1 MFMASMTL
9 TEMRYISALDKTRH
23 FGKAADICH
32 VSQPTLSVAIKKV
45 EQQIGA
51 PLFER
56 GASEIRTTPLGES
69 IVAQIRRV
77 LDEALRLE
85 EIATQSRD
93 PLKGPL
99 RVGVI
104 YTIAPYLLP
113 SLIPVLHQLAPDMPL
128 FLREDFTGNLIPM
141 LKDGELDVLVLA
153 LPIDMPGVVTQKVYE
168 EPFRVVVPA
177 SHQWATRE
185 AISPT
190 ALDGEQLLLLGS
202 GNCFRDQV
210 LEACPRLQRA
220 EGLAGSMEGSSL
232 ETIRHMVASGAGVA
246 VMPSSAA
253 DPLMGREPM
262 VKVLPF
268 AQDTGD
274 DGGQLAATSPFR
286 SVGLAWRAT
295 FPRPKAID
303 AVRQAILSC
312 QLPGVKKVTRP

>member
-1 MFMASMTL
+1 MASMTL
-9 TEMRYISALDKTRH
+9 TEMRYITALDKTRH
-23 FGKAADICH
+23 FGRAAELCH
-32 VSQPTLSVAIKKV
+32 VSQPTLSVAIKKA

-56 GASEIRTTPLGES
+56 GASEIRTTPLGEQ
-69 IVAQIRRV
+69 VVVQIKRV

-113 SLIPVLHQLAPDMPL
+113 ALIPVLHKLAPDMPL
-128 FLREDFTGNLIPM
+128 FLREDFTANLIPM
-141 LKDGELDVLVLA
+141 LREGELDVIVLA
-153 LPIDMPGVVTQKVYE
+153 LPVEVPGVVSQRVYE

-177 SHQWATRE
+177 GHEWAGRQSIRNDE
-185 AISPT
+185 
-190 ALDGEQLLLLGS
+190 LDGQNLLLLGS

-220 EGLAGSMEGSSL
+220 EGLAGSLEGSSL
-232 ETIRHMVASGAGVA
+232 ETIRHMVASGAGIA

-253 DPLMGREPM
+253 DPLMTKEPM

-268 AQDTGD
+268 AHAAKKQGVDLASDTAG
-274 DGGQLAATSPFR
+274 R
-286 SVGLAWRAT
+286 MVGLAWRAT

-303 AVRQAILSC
+303 AVRQAILAC
-312 QLPGVKKVTRP
+312 KLPGISKIS

>member
-1 MFMASMTL
+1 MASMTL
-9 TEMRYISALDKTRH
+9 TEMRYITALDKTRH
-23 FGKAADICH
+23 FGRAADACH

-56 GASEIRTTPLGES
+56 GASEIRTTPLGEL
-69 IVAQIRRV
+69 IVTQIKRV
-77 LDEALRLE
+77 LDETLRLD

-113 SLIPVLHQLAPDMPL
+113 ALIPVLHKLAPDMPL
-128 FLREDFTGNLIPM
+128 FLREDFTANLIPM
-141 LKDGELDVLVLA
+141 LKEGELDILVLA
-153 LPIDMPGVVTQKVYE
+153 LPVDVPGIVAQRVYE

-177 SHQWATRE
+177 AHEWAGRKSVRNDE
-185 AISPT
+185 
-190 ALDGEQLLLLGS
+190 LDGQQLLLLGS

-220 EGLAGSMEGSSL
+220 EGLSGSIEGSSL
-232 ETIRHMVASGAGVA
+232 ETIRHMVASGAGIA

-253 DPLMGREPM
+253 DPLADREPM

-268 AQDTGD
+268 AEASGHVAKPGESAGVGRT
-274 DGGQLAATSPFR
+274 
-286 SVGLAWRAT
+286 VGLAWRTT
-295 FPRPKAID
+295 FPRPKAVD

-312 QLPGVKKVTRP
+312 QLPGVSKAS

>member
-1 MFMASMTL
+1 MTL

-23 FGKAADICH
+23 FGRAADACH

-56 GASEIRTTPLGES
+56 GATEIRTTPLGKE
-69 IVAQIRRV
+69 IVNQIKRV
-77 LDEALRLE
+77 LDETLRLE
-85 EIATQSRD
+85 EIATQNRD

-113 SLIPVLHQLAPDMPL
+113 ALIPVLHNLAPEMPL
-128 FLREDFTGNLIPM
+128 FLREDFTANLLPA
-141 LKDGELDVLVLA
+141 LKEGELDVLVLA
-153 LPIDMPGVVTQKVYE
+153 LPVEQPGIVTQKVYE

-177 SHQWATRE
+177 SHPWAARDVVGNDE
-185 AISPT
+185 LA
-190 ALDGEQLLLLGS
+190 GEQLLLLGS

-210 LEACPRLQRA
+210 LEACPSLQRA
-220 EGLAGSMEGSSL
+220 EGLSGSLEGSSL

-253 DPLMGREPM
+253 DPLVGREPM

-268 AQDTGD
+268 DSKTTKSKASGD
-274 DGGQLAATSPFR
+274 IGRT
-286 SVGLAWRAT
+286 VGLAWRAT

-303 AVRQAILSC
+303 VVRQAILSC
-312 QLPGVKKVTRP
+312 DLPGVSTSR

>member
-1 MFMASMTL
+1 MTL

-23 FGKAADICH
+23 FGKAADSCH

-56 GASEIRTTPLGES
+56 GASEVRTTPLGES

-153 LPIDMPGVVTQKVYE
+153 LPVDMPGVVSQKVYE

-177 SHQWATRE
+177 SHLWATRNT
-185 AISPT
+185 ISPT

-253 DPLMGREPM
+253 DPLVDREPM

-268 AQDTGD
+268 AQDTGHD
-274 DGGQLAATSPFR
+274 VGNLAATSPSR

-312 QLPGVKKVTRP
+312 QLPGVKKVARS

>member
-1 MFMASMTL
+1 MATITL

-23 FGKAADICH
+23 FGKAADMCH

-56 GASEIRTTPLGES
+56 GANEIRTTPLGEQV
-69 IVAQIRRV
+69 VAQVKRV
-77 LDEALRLE
+77 LDEALRLD
-85 EIATQSRD
+85 EIATLSRD

-113 SLIPVLHQLAPDMPL
+113 SLIPLLHKLAPEMPL
-128 FLREDFTGNLIPM
+128 FLREDFTANLISA
-141 LKDGELDVLVLA
+141 LKDGELDVVVLA
-153 LPIDMPGVVTQKVYE
+153 LPIEAPGIVTQRLYE

-177 SHQWATRE
+177 SHAWAKRAAVKSNE
-185 AISPT
+185 LS
-190 ALDGEQLLLLGS
+190 GENLLLLGS

-210 LEACPRLQRA
+210 LEACPRLQRG
-220 EGLAGSMEGSSL
+220 EGLSGSLEGSSL

-253 DPLMGREPM
+253 DPLIAREPM

-268 AQDTGD
+268 EAKTAKIKEGAEI
-274 DGGQLAATSPFR
+274 GRA
-286 SVGLAWRAT
+286 VGLAWRAT

-312 QLPGVKKVTRP
+312 QLPGVAMSK

>member
-1 MFMASMTL
+1 MASMTL

-23 FGKAADICH
+23 FGRAADACH

-56 GASEIRTTPLGES
+56 GASEIRTTPLGEL
-69 IVAQIRRV
+69 IVTQIKRV
-77 LDEALRLE
+77 LDETLRLD

-113 SLIPVLHQLAPDMPL
+113 ALIPVLHKLAPDMPL
-128 FLREDFTGNLIPM
+128 FLREDFTANLIPM
-141 LKDGELDVLVLA
+141 LKEGELDILVLA
-153 LPIDMPGVVTQKVYE
+153 LPVDVPGIVAQRVYE

-177 SHQWATRE
+177 AHEWAGRKSVRNDE
-185 AISPT
+185 
-190 ALDGEQLLLLGS
+190 LDGQQLLLLGS

-220 EGLAGSMEGSSL
+220 EGLSGSIEGSSL
-232 ETIRHMVASGAGVA
+232 ETIRHMVASGAGIA

-253 DPLMGREPM
+253 DPLVDREPM

-268 AQDTGD
+268 AEASGHVARPGD
-274 DGGQLAATSPFR
+274 SAGVGRT
-286 SVGLAWRAT
+286 VGLAWRTT
-295 FPRPKAID
+295 FPRPKAVD

-312 QLPGVKKVTRP
+312 QLPGVSKAS

>member
-1 MFMASMTL
+1 MASMTL
-9 TEMRYISALDKTRH
+9 TEMRYISALDRTRH
-23 FGKAADICH
+23 FGKAADLCH

-56 GASEIRTTPLGES
+56 GAAEIRTTPLGEQV
-69 IVAQIRRV
+69 VAQVKRV

-85 EIATQSRD
+85 EIASQSRD

-113 SLIPVLHQLAPDMPL
+113 SLIPVLHKLAPEMPL
-128 FLREDFTGNLIPM
+128 FLREDFTANLLPA
-141 LKDGELDVLVLA
+141 LKEGELDVLVLA
-153 LPIDMPGVVTQKVYE
+153 LPVDLPGIVTQKVYE

-177 SHQWATRE
+177 SHAWATRQTVRNDE
-185 AISPT
+185 
-190 ALDGEQLLLLGS
+190 LEGENLLLLGS

-220 EGLAGSMEGSSL
+220 EGLSGSLEGSSL
-232 ETIRHMVASGAGVA
+232 ETIRHMVASGAGIA

-253 DPLMGREPM
+253 DPLVAREPM

-268 AQDTGD
+268 DHKPSTGSHRKD
-274 DGGQLAATSPFR
+274 KDVNEIGRT
-286 SVGLAWRAT
+286 VGLAWRAT
-295 FPRPKAID
+295 FPRPKAVD

-312 QLPGVKKVTRP
+312 QLPGVSIGK

>member
-1 MFMASMTL
+1 MASMTL
-9 TEMRYISALDKTRH
+9 TEMRYITALDKTRH
-23 FGKAADICH
+23 FGKAADLCH

-45 EQQIGA
+45 EQHIGA

-56 GASEIRTTPLGES
+56 GASEIRTTPLGEQ
-69 IVAQIRRV
+69 IVAQIKRV
-77 LDEALRLE
+77 LDESLRLE

-113 SLIPVLHQLAPDMPL
+113 ALIPVLHKLAPDMPL
-128 FLREDFTGNLIPM
+128 FLREDFTANLIPM
-141 LKDGELDVLVLA
+141 LKEGELDVIILA
-153 LPIDMPGVVTQKVYE
+153 LPVEAPGVVSQRVYE

-177 SHQWATRE
+177 GHDWATRKSVRNDE
-185 AISPT
+185 
-190 ALDGEQLLLLGS
+190 LDGQNLLLLGS

-220 EGLAGSMEGSSL
+220 EGLSGSLEGSSL
-232 ETIRHMVASGAGVA
+232 ETIRHMVASGAGIA

-253 DPLMGREPM
+253 DPLVDREPM

-268 AQDTGD
+268 AETGKKPDTETS
-274 DGGQLAATSPFR
+274 AAMVGRT
-286 SVGLAWRAT
+286 VGLAWRAT

-303 AVRQAILSC
+303 AVRQAILAC
-312 QLPGVKKVTRP
+312 QLPGVSKAN

>member
-1 MFMASMTL
+1 MATMTL

-23 FGKAADICH
+23 FGKAADYCH

-56 GASEIRTTPLGES
+56 GASEIRTTPLGEL
-69 IVAQIRRV
+69 IVAQIKRV
-77 LDEALRLE
+77 LDETLRLE

-113 SLIPVLHQLAPDMPL
+113 SLIPVLHRLAPDMPL

-153 LPIDMPGVVTQKVYE
+153 LPVDMPGIVTQKVYE
-168 EPFRVVVPA
+168 EPFRVVVP
-177 SHQWATRE
+177 STHGWAARTQVNPE
-185 AISPT
+185 E
-190 ALDGEQLLLLGS
+190 LDGEQLLLLGS

-220 EGLAGSMEGSSL
+220 EGLSGSMEGSSL
-232 ETIRHMVASGAGVA
+232 ETIRHMVASGAGIA
-246 VMPSSAA
+246 VMPSAAA
-253 DPLMGREPM
+253 DPLVGKEPM

-268 AQDTGD
+268 GA
-274 DGGQLAATSPFR
+274 GGSKAVATKHATAAAR
-286 SVGLAWRAT
+286 MVGLAWRTT

-312 QLPGVKKVTRP
+312 ELAGVRMTK

>member
-1 MFMASMTL
+1 MATMTL

-23 FGKAADICH
+23 FGKAADYCH

-56 GASEIRTTPLGES
+56 GASEIRTTPLGEL
-69 IVAQIRRV
+69 IVAQIKRV
-77 LDEALRLE
+77 LDETLRLE

-113 SLIPVLHQLAPDMPL
+113 SLIPVLHRLAPDMPL

-153 LPIDMPGVVTQKVYE
+153 LPVDMPGIVTQKVYE
-168 EPFRVVVPA
+168 EPFRVVVP
-177 SHQWATRE
+177 STHGWATRTKVNPE
-185 AISPT
+185 E
-190 ALDGEQLLLLGS
+190 LDGEQLLLLGS

-232 ETIRHMVASGAGVA
+232 ETIRHMVASGAGIA

-253 DPLMGREPM
+253 DPLVGKEPM

-268 AQDTGD
+268 CADRTKTAD
-274 DGGQLAATSPFR
+274 KKHAATAAR
-286 SVGLAWRAT
+286 TVGLAWRAT

-312 QLPGVKKVTRP
+312 ELPGARTAK

>member
-1 MFMASMTL
+1 MASMTL

-23 FGKAADICH
+23 FGRAADACH

-56 GASEIRTTPLGES
+56 GASEIRTTPLGEL
-69 IVAQIRRV
+69 IVTQIKRV
-77 LDEALRLE
+77 LDETLRLD

-113 SLIPVLHQLAPDMPL
+113 ALIPVLHKLAPDMPL
-128 FLREDFTGNLIPM
+128 FLREDFTANLIPM
-141 LKDGELDVLVLA
+141 LKEGELDVLVLA
-153 LPIDMPGVVTQKVYE
+153 LPVDVPGIVAQRVYE

-177 SHQWATRE
+177 AHEWADRKSVRNDE
-185 AISPT
+185 
-190 ALDGEQLLLLGS
+190 LDGQQLLLLGS

-220 EGLAGSMEGSSL
+220 EGLSGSIEGSSL
-232 ETIRHMVASGAGVA
+232 ETIRHMVASGAGIA

-253 DPLMGREPM
+253 DPLVDREPM

-268 AQDTGD
+268 AEASGHVARPGD
-274 DGGQLAATSPFR
+274 SAGVGRT
-286 SVGLAWRAT
+286 VGLAWRTT
-295 FPRPKAID
+295 FPRPKAVD

-312 QLPGVKKVTRP
+312 QLPGVSKAS

>member
-1 MFMASMTL
+1 MASMTL

-23 FGKAADICH
+23 FGKAADMCH

-51 PLFER
+51 PLFRR
-56 GASEIRTTPLGES
+56 GAAEIKTTPLGEQ
-69 IVAQIRRV
+69 IVAQIKRV
-77 LDEALRLE
+77 LDETLRLE
-85 EIATQSRD
+85 EIATQNRD

-113 SLIPVLHQLAPDMPL
+113 ALIPVLHNLAPDMPL
-128 FLREDFTGNLIPM
+128 FLREDFTGNLLPA
-141 LKDGELDVLVLA
+141 LKDGELDVIVLA
-153 LPIDMPGVVTQKVYE
+153 LPVDVPGIVTQKVYE

-177 SHQWATRE
+177 SHPWAKRS
-185 AISPT
+185 AIKNDE
-190 ALDGEQLLLLGS
+190 LEGENLLLLGS

-220 EGLAGSMEGSSL
+220 EGLSGSLEGSSL
-232 ETIRHMVASGAGVA
+232 ETIRHMVASGAGIA

-253 DPLMGREPM
+253 DPLVEREPM
-262 VKVLPF
+262 VKVLSF
-268 AQDTGD
+268 DAKAGSKSAIGRT
-274 DGGQLAATSPFR
+274 
-286 SVGLAWRAT
+286 VGLAWRAT

-312 QLPGVKKVTRP
+312 QLAGVATG

>member
-1 MFMASMTL
+1 MTL
-9 TEMRYISALDKTRH
+9 TEMRYITALDKTRH
-23 FGKAADICH
+23 FGRAADACH

-56 GASEIRTTPLGES
+56 GASEIRTTPLGEL
-69 IVAQIRRV
+69 IVTQIKRV
-77 LDEALRLE
+77 LDETLRLD

-113 SLIPVLHQLAPDMPL
+113 ALIPVLHKLAPDMPL
-128 FLREDFTGNLIPM
+128 FLREDFTANLIPM
-141 LKDGELDVLVLA
+141 LKEGELDVLVLA
-153 LPIDMPGVVTQKVYE
+153 LPVDVPGIVAQRVYE

-177 SHQWATRE
+177 AHEWAGRKSVRNDE
-185 AISPT
+185 
-190 ALDGEQLLLLGS
+190 LDGQQLLLLGS

-220 EGLAGSMEGSSL
+220 EGLSGSIEGSSL
-232 ETIRHMVASGAGVA
+232 ETIRHMVASGAGIA

-253 DPLMGREPM
+253 DPLVDREPM

-268 AQDTGD
+268 AEASGHVAKPGESAGVGRT
-274 DGGQLAATSPFR
+274 
-286 SVGLAWRAT
+286 VGLAWRTT
-295 FPRPKAID
+295 FPRPKAVD

-312 QLPGVKKVTRP
+312 QLPGVSKAS

>member
-1 MFMASMTL
+1 MASMTL
-9 TEMRYISALDKTRH
+9 TEMRYITALDKTRH
-23 FGKAADICH
+23 FGRAADLCH

-56 GASEIRTTPLGES
+56 GASEIRTTPLGEQV
-69 IVAQIRRV
+69 VAQIKRV

-113 SLIPVLHQLAPDMPL
+113 ALIPVLHKLAPDMPL

-141 LKDGELDVLVLA
+141 LKDGELDVIVLA
-153 LPIDMPGVVTQKVYE
+153 LPVDAPGVVSQRVYE
-168 EPFRVVVPA
+168 EPFRVLVPA
-177 SHQWATRE
+177 AHEWAGRKSIRNDE
-185 AISPT
+185 
-190 ALDGEQLLLLGS
+190 LDGQNLLLLGS

-220 EGLAGSMEGSSL
+220 EGLAGSLEGSSL
-232 ETIRHMVASGAGVA
+232 ETIRHMVASGAGIA

-253 DPLMGREPM
+253 DPLVDREPM

-268 AQDTGD
+268 AEADRKSAPESHAQTVGR
-274 DGGQLAATSPFR
+274 T
-286 SVGLAWRAT
+286 VGLAWRAT

-303 AVRQAILSC
+303 AVRQAILAC
-312 QLPGVKKVTRP
+312 QLPGVSKAS